1 MRPRKLIMSAFGP
14 YAGQVTLDLDELG
27 NKGLYLITGD
37 TGAGKTTIFDAITFA
52 LFGEASGTERSAAMF
67 RSKYAEAGTP
77 TWVELTFDYAGKTYT
92 VRRNPEYERASKRGD
107 GTTLEKANAELHCP
121 DGRIYTK
128 VKEVNQ
134 AVEEILGL
142 DRNQF
147 TQIAMIAQGDFRK
160 LLLADSEDRR
170 KIFQKLFHTDN
181 YYKLQ
186 EKVKSDYLA
195 LGRQREILKSN
206 VEQFVSGLIWDEDD
220 PLGKPQDAAGADYSE
235 VLAYGDRLL
244 GKDEEEIGSIREKI
258 SGLEEEIASIKLRI
272 SRGEDRK
279 KTEKDLKDNHEKLD
293 RSAEKLGALR
303 EAREA
308 AARRKPEATA
318 HTARAAAVRAELT
331 SYDDAEAKSKEL
343 ADMKKGLSDK
353 EKAFEEITTSVETL
367 REEIDKLREEQ
378 KGLQGEDL
386 KKARLENDIQIKEAS
401 YEKTGKLIRDKDAL
415 DKAEKELKE
424 LKEAYA
430 HKILKAQEAG
440 RDYEGKFKAYLDE
453 QAGIIAETLE
463 EGVPCPVCGSTDHPA
478 KAHKSAEAPS
488 KEELDRARDLM
499 DSAAEAANKASN
511 EAGSKGAA
519 LKEKKEA
526 YVREAASVV
535 PAQGGASAD
544 APEAGVSEAS
554 ALESSARA
562 VPGTAETEVAEQD
575 DLDHLSRAVKAKH
588 QETAGALEAL
598 RADLAACE
606 KALERKADIDKR
618 LPIREADLRA
628 AEDRKAELEKA
639 LAMGKTAES
648 ALEKQLEELTSKLAF
663 GSKEEALEEIN
674 SREAA
679 AKAIEDAIDKAGK
692 DLQEAEKEESVL
704 KALIKEAEEK
714 LRAEEA
720 IDTEA
725 EGEKLDHATA
735 SKDALNTR
743 LQAIMTRSDSNRRS
757 LKNIRERSG
766 EMADMEKQL
775 SWMKA
780 LSDTANGNLTGKDKI
795 KLETFVQTNYFD
807 RIIERAN
814 TRLMVMTDGQYDLKR
829 RVEAQNK
836 SSQSGLELDVIDHY
850 NGTERS
856 VRTLSGGESF
866 KASLSLAL
874 GLSDEIQSSAGGIR
888 LDTMFVDEG
897 FGSLDEESLAQAMKA
912 LMGLTEGNRLVGIIS
927 HVAELKEKID
937 KQIIVTKNRAGGSS
951 VRIQI

>member
-14 YAGQVTLDLDELG
+14 YSGQVTLDLDELG

-142 DRNQF
+142 DRSQF

-206 VEQFVSGLIWDEDD
+206 VEQFMSGLIWDEDD
-220 PLGKPQDAAGADYSE
+220 PLGKPQDVAGADYSE

-244 GKDEEEIGSIREKI
+244 GKDEEAIGTIREKI

-308 AARRKPEATA
+308 AAQKKPQAAA
-318 HTARAAAVRAELT
+318 HSERAAAVRAELT

-386 KKARLENDIQIKEAS
+386 KKARLENDIQTREAS

-415 DKAEKELKE
+415 DKEEKELKE

-430 HKILKAQEAG
+430 RKILKAQEAG

-526 YVREAASVV
+526 YVREAASVA
-535 PAQGGASAD
+535 PTQGGASTD
-544 APEAGVSEAS
+544 APE
-554 ALESSARA
+554 
-562 VPGTAETEVAEQD
+562 

-618 LPIREADLRA
+618 LPVREDDLRA

-648 ALEKQLEELTSKLAF
+648 ALEKQLEELRSKLAF

-674 SREAA
+674 ASETA

-692 DLQEAEKEESVL
+692 DLQEAEKEESAL

-725 EGEKLDHATA
+725 EGEKLDQATA
-735 SKDALNTR
+735 SKNALNSR
-743 LQAIMTRSDSNRRS
+743 LQAIMTRSDSNRRA

-766 EMADMEKQL
+766 EMAEMEKKL

-807 RIIERAN
+807 RIIQRAN

-912 LMGLTEGNRLVGIIS
+912 LMGLTEGDRLVGIIS

-951 VRIQI
+951 VRIQV